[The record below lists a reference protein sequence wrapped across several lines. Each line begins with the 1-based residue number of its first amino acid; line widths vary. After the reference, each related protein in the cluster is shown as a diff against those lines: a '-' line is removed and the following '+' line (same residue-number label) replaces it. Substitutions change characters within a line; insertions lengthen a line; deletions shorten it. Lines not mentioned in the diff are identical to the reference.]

1 MALTS
6 DQKKHLL
13 IGGGVGALALIAG
26 YALLGGHKALAGAL
40 PAGRGEHHGKHG
52 RHHHDA
58 QGQGE
63 EAQENERGEYGH
75 KKHKHR
81 HHGEHGNG

>member
-26 YALLGGHKALAGAL
+26 YALLGGRKAFAGAL
-40 PAGRGEHHGKHG
+40 PAGHHAEHHGHRQKHHEG
-52 RHHHDA
+52 
-58 QGQGE
+58 GGE
-63 EAQENERGEYGH
+63 GENDRGEYGK
-75 KKHKHR
+75 KKHKH
-81 HHGEHGNG
+81 HHDGEHGHGHD